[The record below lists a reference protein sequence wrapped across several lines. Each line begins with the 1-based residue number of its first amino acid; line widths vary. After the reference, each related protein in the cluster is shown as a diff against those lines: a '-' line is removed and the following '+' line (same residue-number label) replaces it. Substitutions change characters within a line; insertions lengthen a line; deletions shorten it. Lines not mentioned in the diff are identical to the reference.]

1 MVLLTHPAINN
12 YTFIKLQ
19 IRFGCYPMFTL
30 VFGSDLADQLPRQ
43 LSGSLWVS
51 KCKSSELFW
60 LFAVSHRR
68 AANQVLIITY
78 EQLFTLA
85 RVLTSKTEWNVKWAA
100 FTKRSLLIHKHTT
113 VSRRLFCTAEWIYWL
128 YFLSLVVRKQ
138 SVCST
143 RKNIWTFGKCS

>member
-85 RVLTSKTEWNVKWAA
+85 RVLTSKLNEMLNGLRSQSARYS
-100 FTKRSLLIHKHTT
+100 FTNTQ
-113 VSRRLFCTAEWIYWL
+113 
-128 YFLSLVVRKQ
+128 Q
-138 SVCST
+138 SHGGSFARQSEFIDC
-143 RKNIWTFGKCS
+143 IF